1 MGSLPVSVN
10 GDLAGLVLRTFQPM
24 AVSGTVVDQ
33 NGVPPTGV
41 SAERIR
47 LSAMAVDRDRSPLVG
62 GSPSV
67 VVASNWTFDMRRV
80 IGRRLFRL
88 SNLPE
93 KWALEAVRL
102 DNRDITDE
110 PVDVSPALFKTGRL
124 QVVITNNATLLTGTT
139 TNDRGEPVSGATV
152 IAFSEDGTKW
162 GEFSR
167 FVQATRPDQ
176 SGQYKIAGLP
186 PGAYRVVAL
195 EYVVEGDWSDPEVLD
210 KLRGPATTITL
221 RAGETQTV
229 ALKIAR

>member
-1 MGSLPVSVN
+1 
-10 GDLAGLVLRTFQPM
+10 
-24 AVSGTVVDQ
+24 
-33 NGVPPTGV
+33 
-41 SAERIR
+41 
-47 LSAMAVDRDRSPLVG
+47 
-62 GSPSV
+62 
-67 VVASNWTFDMRRV
+67 V